1 MEEELKRRIE
11 DLADRCERS
20 GSITHSVFLTPAEQ
34 YEAEHSIRLS
44 GCTYLFSGGV
54 EDAERKALF
63 FLPSWIGP
71 EDIDISNHIK
81 AVRFSV
87 RFGEP
92 GHRDYLG
99 ALMGLGIRRDFLG
112 DILVYDGGA
121 DIICMKSIEETV
133 LSLEK
138 AGRWGVK
145 TESISL
151 KDVKIPEKQL
161 KHLSFTVAS
170 PRLDAAVSGLFRISR
185 EKAAGHIKFGNVSLN
200 YEACLKPDA
209 QVKAGD
215 IISLR
220 GSGKARI
227 KDFGA
232 LSRKGRLFI
241 NGEIWI

>member
-1 MEEELKRRIE
+1 MEEELIRRLN
-11 DLADRCERS
+11 DLAGRCERS
-20 GSITHSVFLTPAEQ
+20 GSITHSLFLTPAEQ
-34 YEAEHSIRLS
+34 YKAEHNIRLS
-44 GCTYLFSGGV
+44 DCSYLFSGGV
-54 EDAERKALF
+54 KDSERKVLF
-63 FLPSWIGP
+63 FLPSWTEPG
-71 EDIDISNHIK
+71 DIDINDYIK
-81 AVRFSV
+81 AVRLSV

-99 ALMGLGIRRDFLG
+99 ALLALGIRRDFLG
-112 DILVYDGGA
+112 DIIVNESGA
-121 DIICMKSIEETV
+121 YVICMKSIEESV

-145 TESISL
+145 AESISL
-151 KDVKIPEKQL
+151 PDVVLPEKHL
-161 KHLSFTVAS
+161 KPVSFTVAS

-200 YEACLKPDA
+200 YETCLKPDA

-220 GSGKARI
+220 GSGKAGI

-232 LSRKGRLFI
+232 VSRKGRIFV
-241 NGEIWI
+241 NGEIWT

>member
-1 MEEELKRRIE
+1 
-11 DLADRCERS
+11 
-20 GSITHSVFLTPAEQ
+20 
-34 YEAEHSIRLS
+34 
-44 GCTYLFSGGV
+44 
-54 EDAERKALF
+54 
-63 FLPSWIGP
+63 
-71 EDIDISNHIK
+71 
-81 AVRFSV
+81 
-87 RFGEP
+87 
-92 GHRDYLG
+92 
-99 ALMGLGIRRDFLG
+99 
-112 DILVYDGGA
+112 
-121 DIICMKSIEETV
+121 
-133 LSLEK
+133 
-138 AGRWGVK
+138 
-145 TESISL
+145 
-151 KDVKIPEKQL
+151 L

>member
-1 MEEELKRRIE
+1 
-11 DLADRCERS
+11 
-20 GSITHSVFLTPAEQ
+20 
-34 YEAEHSIRLS
+34 
-44 GCTYLFSGGV
+44 
-54 EDAERKALF
+54 
-63 FLPSWIGP
+63 
-71 EDIDISNHIK
+71 
-81 AVRFSV
+81 
-87 RFGEP
+87 
-92 GHRDYLG
+92 
-99 ALMGLGIRRDFLG
+99 MGLGIRRDFLG